1 MQVINLMAV
10 TKGEN
15 QANQL
20 IEGFILVYCSGK
32 ALRHNYTND
41 GIHSLV

>member
-1 MQVINLMAV
+1 MAV

-20 IEGFILVYCSGK
+20 IEGFILAYCSGK
-32 ALRHNYTND
+32 ALGHIDANG

>member
-1 MQVINLMAV
+1 MAV

-20 IEGFILVYCSGK
+20 IEGFILAYCSGK
-32 ALRHNYTND
+32 APTHITTND